1 MGTAPG
7 ALHGHWGSGH
17 GPAGPHR
24 VSGRAETPLRLGCGW
39 ICSQTHLPVGS
50 LHPFQAVPP
59 AWVSHRPSPR
69 GCHPQSSH
77 VTLPLERL
85 TRSCFQASEEGP
97 HDLQQRR
104 HRGDH
109 AQHLCCF
116 YGLRASQRPAH
127 THGGLI
133 EGGEITGAPGEHT
146 HLKHQ
151 ACRCLSIR
159 RGPETVSQRGV
170 EGARP
175 Y

>member
-7 ALHGHWGSGH
+7 ALPGHWGSGH
-17 GPAGPHR
+17 GPAGPHLAT
-24 VSGRAETPLRLGCGW
+24 SWSRAELRPHLRLGCGW

-50 LHPFQAVPP
+50 LHPFQAIPP

-77 VTLPLERL
+77 ATLPLERL
-85 TRSCFQASEEGP
+85 TCSCFQASEEGP
-97 HDLQQRR
+97 HDLQQHR
-104 HRGDH
+104 HRGDQ

-116 YGLRASQRPAH
+116 YSLRASQRLAQ
-127 THGGLI
+127 TQGGLI

-151 ACRCLSIR
+151 ACSCLSIH
-159 RGPETVSQRGV
+159 
-170 EGARP
+170 
-175 Y
+175 